1 MFIEE
6 KIWRVPDKLNLE
18 HLFASKTKQNR
29 TSHLHWAILI
39 MHYKVDAQ

>member
-18 HLFASKTKQNR
+18 HLFASKTEQNI
-29 TSHLHWAILI
+29 SPPLGDSYYVL
-39 MHYKVDAQ
+39 